1 MMLLASVALALLAPG
16 GGARSTT
23 APALERLRL
32 IDAWLTG
39 RSAGPPAH
47 WRVRS
52 PRDLTDDH
60 EILVE
65 SKQKEVNASWLAPA
79 TANATLVP
87 VVVKALHKAGP
98 FAFGHRESDI
108 AYFELLYLE
117 FLRGEAGIPVLYG
130 GWTTPSHVVWVT
142 WNGGRP
148 VAQGRGTRRVPA
160 MFPAQYNQLA
170 RDAPLALAKA
180 WFKCFRS
187 FGERG
192 GFVLTDF
199 KPEQFTFDDRG
210 HIYLVDGPAPNS
222 GPIADFARRHFTSGH
237 PDGIYVPGGDRP
249 ENPDLEPGKPWSCED
264 NTAAMCGRRTYKYH
278 HCPVG
283 KSGGYCQDQD
293 DGGPL
298 SAPELTECRNGT
310 CAAFDWRVH
319 VYDVAAKSW
328 LLPRIIRM
336 AADRDAAKK
345 LKALAATMTAADPRD
360 RPTFDALLR
369 RLAA

>member
-1 MMLLASVALALLAPG
+1 MTTKSSSRASRR
-16 GGARSTT
+16 RSTRRGSR
-23 APALERLRL
+23 PR
-32 IDAWLTG
+32 
-39 RSAGPPAH
+39 RS
-47 WRVRS
+47 
-52 PRDLTDDH
+52 
-60 EILVE
+60 
-65 SKQKEVNASWLAPA
+65 NAK
-79 TANATLVP
+79 LVP
-87 VVVKALHKAGP
+87 VVVKALRKAGL

-142 WNGGRP
+142 SNGGRP

-210 HIYLVDGPAPNS
+210 HICLVDGPAPNS
-222 GPIADFARRHFTSGH
+222 GPSPTSRGATSQ
-237 PDGIYVPGGDRP
+237 
-249 ENPDLEPGKPWSCED
+249 NPDLEPGKPWSCED